1 MGESHLKSGDQ
12 DEIER
17 GAIPDGSTNGATE

>member
-1 MGESHLKSGDQ
+1 MGEAHLKSGDP

-17 GAIPDGSTNGATE
+17 GAIPDGSTDGATE